1 MEQIEKLIRVRRV
14 EVVDGLAVRI
24 EFEDS
29 TVKLLDLEP
38 LMHGPIFDELVH
50 DSALFN
56 QITVEHGTITWP
68 NGATSSV
75 GTGRALVPA
84 ARTRR
89 ASAQFAQS

>member
-50 DSALFN
+50 DLSL
-56 QITVEHGTITWP
+56 IHI
-68 NGATSSV
+68 
-75 GTGRALVPA
+75 
-84 ARTRR
+84 
-89 ASAQFAQS
+89 

>member
-68 NGATSSV
+68 NATPWKWARCTPTSDSRPAPSSPVGA
-75 GTGRALVPA
+75 P
-84 ARTRR
+84 
-89 ASAQFAQS
+89 

>member
-68 NGATSSV
+68 NGADIDPDVLYYGLTSASV
-75 GTGRALVPA
+75 EEADPHH
-84 ARTRR
+84 
-89 ASAQFAQS
+89 